1 MTSLILLIPSL
12 LESKVYV
19 RIVENMVIT
28 SEIVLEQVVTLQH
41 LRVRPML
48 SRKLDIEIV
57 VPKKSRMKTVY
68 SLHFMMI
75 PTNLM
80 MMMRKC
86 LETSRRYW
94 RN

>member
-1 MTSLILLIPSL
+1 MTFLILLIPSI
-12 LESKVYV
+12 LESTVHV

-41 LRVRPML
+41 LRVRPLL
-48 SRKLDIEIV
+48 SRKLDIKIV
-57 VPKKSRMKTVY
+57 VPKKLRMKTVY

-86 LETSRRYW
+86 LETSSWYW